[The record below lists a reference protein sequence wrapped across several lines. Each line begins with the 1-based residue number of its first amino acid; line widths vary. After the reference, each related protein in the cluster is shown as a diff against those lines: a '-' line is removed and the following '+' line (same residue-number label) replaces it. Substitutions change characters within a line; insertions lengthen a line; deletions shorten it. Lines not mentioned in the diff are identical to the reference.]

1 MQYLSYDNRH
11 IYYCFSMVPDLL
23 AVAAII
29 CIAAFLQSISG
40 FGFSLLA
47 MPLLSVFVD
56 IHDAVVIAT
65 LCGIFTNAVHLK
77 KDHHLVERSVAR
89 RISLSA
95 LIGMPLGVVV
105 LSLFSATQM
114 RVIIGAV
121 TVVLVFL
128 MMRHFVLKV
137 ENTKVDIALG
147 ALSGLLATSVSTNGP
162 PLVFLLQSKQ
172 LDPWRLRATLAYV
185 FTVSGCASFVVL
197 MMAGKGSVD
206 AFQFALLSLPAMYL
220 GTVIGRRTRN
230 YVTQEVFTRLMYVL
244 LLATALST
252 TLVALF

>member
-11 IYYCFSMVPDLL
+11 IYYCFSMVLDLL

-147 ALSGLLATSVSTNGP
+147 ALSGVLATSVSTNGP

-172 LDPWRLRATLAYV
+172 LDPWCLRATLAYV

-206 AFQFALLSLPAMYL
+206 AFQSALLSLPAMYL

>member
-77 KDHHLVERSVAR
+77 KDLHLVERSVAR

-137 ENTKVDIALG
+137 ENTRSILPWVHYRACW
-147 ALSGLLATSVSTNGP
+147 LLLCP
-162 PLVFLLQSKQ
+162 Q
-172 LDPWRLRATLAYV
+172 
-185 FTVSGCASFVVL
+185 
-197 MMAGKGSVD
+197 M
-206 AFQFALLSLPAMYL
+206 ALLWYSYCS
-220 GTVIGRRTRN
+220 RNSSTRG
-230 YVTQEVFTRLMYVL
+230 
-244 LLATALST
+244 A
-252 TLVALF
+252 

>member
-1 MQYLSYDNRH
+1 
-11 IYYCFSMVPDLL
+11 MVTDLL

-95 LIGMPLGVVV
+95 LIGMPLGAVV

-114 RVIIGAV
+114 RVIISAV

-137 ENTKVDIALG
+137 ENTKVDIVLG

-185 FTVSGCASFVVL
+185 FTVSGCASFAVL

-206 AFQFALLSLPAMYL
+206 AVQYALLSLPAMSL

-230 YVTQEVFTRLMYVL
+230 YVTQEVFKRMMYVL
-244 LLATALST
+244 LLATAVST